1 MTDPILPHTQPD
13 PHGDGTVISDE
24 RAKSGRGGMHV
35 MTIMIVSAVLVA
47 IAFAIIW
54 FVWSPSL
61 NQAQET
67 TEAAAT
73 SIESAQPT
81 TDRPTP
87 TLPTEAQPRT
97 PDPAT
102 SATGKPAA

>member
-13 PHGDGTVISDE
+13 PAGDGPVISDE
-24 RAKSGRGGMHV
+24 RAKAGRGGMHV
-35 MTIMIVSAVLVA
+35 MTIMVISALLVA
-47 IAFAIIW
+47 IAFIIIW

-61 NQAQET
+61 NRAQET

-73 SIESAQPT
+73 SLDSAQPT

-87 TLPTEAQPRT
+87 TLPDQPQART

-102 SATGKPAA
+102 SPTGEPAA